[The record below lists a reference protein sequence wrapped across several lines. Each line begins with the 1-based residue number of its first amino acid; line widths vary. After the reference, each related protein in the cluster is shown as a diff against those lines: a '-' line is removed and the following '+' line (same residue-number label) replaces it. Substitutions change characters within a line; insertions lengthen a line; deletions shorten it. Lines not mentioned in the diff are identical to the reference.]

1 MEIFQLNGMLNL
13 VQVFMKKLAG
23 GQKLSLESMLLRKGY
38 KCRNQTFKNF

>member
-23 GQKLSLESMLLRKGY
+23 GQKSNLDLRLMRKGIY
-38 KCRNQTFKNF
+38 GGTKDLIIF